1 MISLIAS
8 LAGFL
13 TSLLPTILQMVREY
27 REHRHE
33 LELFDRQI
41 KLQHKGG
48 NTKSL
53 EIMPIGAANSLAQ
66 ISDNSHLYKTYNSG
80 IKFVDAINGLVRP
93 FMAYGFFALYGLVK
107 LIQLRSLQELG
118 NPELLASIWWNE
130 EDQAIF
136 ATILSFYFGHR
147 AASKITKI

>member
-13 TSLLPTILQMVREY
+13 TSLLPTILQLFRERY
-27 REHRHE
+27 EHRHE

-41 KLQHKGG
+41 KLHQKGVS
-48 NTKSL
+48 TRSADIL
-53 EIMPIGAANSLAQ
+53 PIGGTQ
-66 ISDNSHLYKTYNSG
+66 VIDNSQIYKTYKSG
-80 IKFVDAINGLVRP
+80 IRFVDAINGLVRP
-93 FMAYGFFALYGLVK
+93 LMAYGFFILYGLVK
-107 LIQLRSLQELG
+107 LVQLQSLQELG
-118 NPELLASIWWNE
+118 DAELLAKWWWNE

-147 AASKITKI
+147 AVSKMGK

>member
-13 TSLLPTILQMVREY
+13 TSLLPTVLQILREY
-27 REHRHE
+27 RDHKHE

-41 KLQHKGG
+41 KLQQKGISG
-48 NTKSL
+48 RSVDV
-53 EIMPIGAANSLAQ
+53 MPLGGAQ
-66 ISDNSHLYKTYNSG
+66 ITDSTTIYKTYRSG
-80 IKFVDAINGLVRP
+80 IRLVDAINGLVRP
-93 FMAYGFFALYGLVK
+93 LMAYGFFVLYGLVK
-107 LIQLRSLQELG
+107 LVQLKSLQASG
-118 NPELLASIWWNE
+118 NVELLASIWWNE

-147 AASKITKI
+147 AASKIHKG